1 MTTSVGSVGAFVRT
15 PVVETLKKENIGKT
29 VRLCGWVRT
38 RRDSKG
44 GFSFIE
50 VNDGSTFKSVQ
61 VLAENKLANYES
73 DILKLGI
80 GSSIEVVGTIVES
93 PGKEQTTEIKAESLK
108 VFGFAD
114 PATYPLQKKGTSFEF
129 LRTIAHLRPRTNTFG
144 AVARVRNEICRS
156 IHDFFQSR
164 GFVYVHTPIITGSD
178 CEGAGQMFKV
188 TTLDLDKPPRKEDG
202 SINF

>member
-1 MTTSVGSVGAFVRT
+1 MTTSVESVEAYVRT
-15 PVVETLKKENIGKT
+15 PVVDTLKKENIGKS

-80 GSSIEVVGTIVES
+80 GSSIEVVGLIVES
-93 PGKEQTTEIKAESLK
+93 PGKEQTTEVKAESIK
-108 VFGFAD
+108 VFGF
-114 PATYPLQKKGTSFEF
+114 
-129 LRTIAHLRPRTNTFG
+129 
-144 AVARVRNEICRS
+144 
-156 IHDFFQSR
+156 
-164 GFVYVHTPIITGSD
+164 
-178 CEGAGQMFKV
+178 
-188 TTLDLDKPPRKEDG
+188 
-202 SINF
+202 